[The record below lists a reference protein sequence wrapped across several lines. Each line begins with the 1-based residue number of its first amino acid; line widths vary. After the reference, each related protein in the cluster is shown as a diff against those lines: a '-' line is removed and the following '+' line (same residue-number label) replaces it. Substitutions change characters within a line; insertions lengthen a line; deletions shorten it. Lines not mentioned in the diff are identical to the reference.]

1 MSDANPKLRPGA
13 IERVKQTLQ
22 NLGLEA
28 PIIEMPSSTRTAE
41 EAAAAC
47 GCSVGQIVKS
57 LIFRGKQSG
66 RPILLLVSGSNRV
79 DLAKAAAA
87 IGEEI
92 TRPDAAYVRDVTGFA
107 IGGIPPFGHD
117 TPMFTG
123 FDASL
128 LNYKVVWAA
137 AGTPNAVMALYPQ
150 VLADATKSTILTFT

>member
-1 MSDANPKLRPGA
+1 MTDANPGTRPGA
-13 IERVKQTLQ
+13 IMRVQQALRK
-22 NLGLEA
+22 LGLTA
-28 PIIEMPSSTRTAE
+28 DIVEMPSSTRTAE

-66 RPILLLVSGSNRV
+66 RPFLLLVSGSNRV

-117 TPMFTG
+117 TAMFTG

-128 LNYKVVWAA
+128 LKGIIYL
-137 AGTPNAVMALYPQ
+137 TP
-150 VLADATKSTILTFT
+150 

>member
-1 MSDANPKLRPGA
+1 MRVQQALR
-13 IERVKQTLQ
+13 K
-22 NLGLEA
+22 LGLTA
-28 PIIEMPSSTRTAE
+28 DIVEMPSSTRTAE

-92 TRPDAAYVRDVTGFA
+92 TRPDATYVRDVTGFA

-128 LNYKVVWAA
+128 LNHKVVWAA
-137 AGTPNAVMALYPQ
+137 AGTPNAVMALEPQ
-150 VLADATKSTILTFT
+150 TLVNVINARVLTFT